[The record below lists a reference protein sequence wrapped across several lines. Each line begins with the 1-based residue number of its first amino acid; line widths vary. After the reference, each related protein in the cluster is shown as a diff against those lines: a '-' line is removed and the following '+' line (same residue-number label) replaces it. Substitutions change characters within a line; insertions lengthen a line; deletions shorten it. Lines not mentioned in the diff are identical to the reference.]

1 MKKYSVL
8 YALLSVFALVLA
20 VTLLDSCKG
29 DDDPSPADKNKKI
42 ISSGTW
48 KIGNVTVGGVDQT
61 NLFTGFTLQFTSA
74 GTYTSTNGSPVWSA
88 SGTWSFKDKTGIV
101 VVRDDGKE
109 VGVTTITDASLV
121 LTMNW
126 DKTTLG
132 SGRLSSVAGEHVF
145 TFTR

>member
-1 MKKYSVL
+1 MKKYPVL
-8 YALLSVFALVLA
+8 YSLLSVVLLVLA

-29 DDDPSPADKNKKI
+29 DDDPSPADKNKEI

-74 GTYTSTNGSPVWSA
+74 GTYTSANGSPVWSA
-88 SGTWSFKDKTGIV
+88 SGTWSFKDKTGLL

-109 VGVTTITDASLV
+109 VTVNTITTTSLV

-132 SGRLSSVAGEHVF
+132 SGRISSVAGEHVF

>member
-1 MKKYSVL
+1 MKKYSFL
-8 YALLSVFALVLA
+8 YSILSVVVLVLA

-29 DDDPSPADKNKKI
+29 DDDPSPADKNKKT

-48 KIGNVTVGGVDQT
+48 QVSSVTVGGVDQT
-61 NLFTGFTLQFTSA
+61 ALFTGFTLQFTSA
-74 GTYTSTNGSPVWSA
+74 GAYTSTNGAPVWGA

-109 VGVTTITDASLV
+109 VGVSTITKESLV
-121 LTMNW
+121 LTMTW

-132 SGRLSSVAGEHVF
+132 SGRVSSVAGEHVF
-145 TFTR
+145 TFTK